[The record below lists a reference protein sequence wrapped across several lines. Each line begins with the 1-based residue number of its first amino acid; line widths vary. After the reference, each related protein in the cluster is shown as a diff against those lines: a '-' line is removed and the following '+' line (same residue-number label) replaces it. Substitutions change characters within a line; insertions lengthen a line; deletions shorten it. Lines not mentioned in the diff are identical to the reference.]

1 MTDQELMH
9 HGILGQRKGNRRFQ
23 YKDGSL
29 TPAGRERYLKN
40 PNDRRDG
47 SEGSVTIAKP
57 KRKVSKIEMIKKQR
71 AKEAKMK
78 ADLEAKK
85 AAEKLAVQRKNILQD
100 PERLMANLHNSKY
113 NFSKKEVED
122 AIATFKQ
129 EDQLLQLA
137 KNRQNVT
144 KTVNRGKEIAE
155 GLIKGLTIAV
165 DGYQKYIEL
174 RNLLEYGSKQA
185 PTPKKDNRPITFNIG
200 GGGSTSKNNNQ
211 KSPKTEKPKTEKPKK
226 DDIPVVKGTIIDDGR
241 KRFKTSRGK
250 TVKNSSWTK
259 HSYSSNYYYPLLPG

>member
-9 HGILGQRKGNRRFQ
+9 FQIKGAKWGQRRFQ
-23 YKDGSL
+23 YEDGSL

-47 SEGSVTIAKP
+47 SGGSVTIAKP

-71 AKEAKMK
+71 AKEAKLK

-85 AAEKLAVQRKNILQD
+85 AAEKLAVKRKNVLQD
-100 PERLMANLHNSKY
+100 PEKLMANLHNSKY
-113 NFSKKEVED
+113 NFSRKEVED
-122 AIATFKQ
+122 AIAAFKQ

-144 KTVNRGKEIAE
+144 KTVNRGKAIAE

-185 PTPKKDNRPITFNIG
+185 PTPKKDQRPITFNI

-226 DDIPVVKGTIIDDGR
+226 DDIPVVKGTIIDDDR